1 MFTIIPDIHADWQRL
16 EASLSLASGTRP
28 AFLGDFIDA
37 AADNMTK
44 ADDRRVLQRVRGL
57 VDAGQAIAIMGNH
70 ELNAILFHRR
80 GEDGQP
86 LRPRSDKNAG
96 QHASFI
102 KAFGIETPEALEWT
116 DWFLETLP
124 LWHDQNGLRLV
135 HACWSDPE
143 IALIR
148 ERRPD
153 GRLRPEDLPEI
164 AREDTAFGR
173 AVKLITSGREVA
185 LPEGVS
191 FLDKRGDRRHDV
203 RLAWWR
209 QDKTWR
215 SAALSVPDRNSLPDS
230 PLPDAIV
237 TPAHPAGA
245 APVFV
250 GHYKMDGRP
259 RVESED
265 VLCLDYPA
273 APCVYRWSGE
283 PGIDPTRLQEI
294 PAHKL
299 ALAGNKLISTGY
311 GTFILEIV
319 LRTPRGY
326 EDEVR
331 GALGLDPDYR
341 DRDPDCAYFT
351 WSPTHVKRGDDETI
365 VWTLA
370 HHLPGHIPREI
381 LWEESRY

>member
-16 EASLSLASGTRP
+16 EASLSMASGTRP

-37 AADNMTK
+37 GKDDMAK
-44 ADDRRVLQRVRGL
+44 ADDRRVLRRVRGL
-57 VDAGQAIAIMGNH
+57 VDEGQAIAIMGNH
-70 ELNAILFHRR
+70 ELNAILFHCR
-80 GEDGQP
+80 GKNGQP
-86 LRPRSDKNAG
+86 LRARNDKNSG

-102 KAFGIETPEALEWT
+102 KAIGVETPEALEWT
-116 DWFLETLP
+116 DWFLEALP
-124 LWHDQNGLRLV
+124 LWHDRDGLRLV
-135 HACWSDPE
+135 HACWSEAE

-164 AREDTAFGR
+164 AREDSAFGC

-191 FLDKRGDRRHDV
+191 FLDKGGNRRHHV

-215 SAALSVPDRNSLPDS
+215 QAALSVPDRECLPDT
-230 PLPDAIV
+230 PLPEAIV

-250 GHYKMDGRP
+250 GHYKMEGAP
-259 RVESED
+259 RVEGEH
-265 VLCLDYPA
+265 VLCLDYPD

-283 PGIDPTRLQEI
+283 AQIVPARLHDI
-294 PAHKL
+294 PAYKL

-311 GTFILEIV
+311 GTFILEII

-331 GALGLDPDYR
+331 AALGLEPRYQDDDPDGTY
-341 DRDPDCAYFT
+341 YT
-351 WSPTHVKRGDDETI
+351 WSPSRVKRGDDETI
-365 VWTLA
+365 VWMLY
-370 HHLPGHIPREI
+370 HYLPEHIPRQI
-381 LWEESRY
+381 IWEESKY